1 MKYTLFALC
10 LFISASSTA
19 QIPLD
24 SIYRDGAVWTQLY
37 VYERWA
43 SSSRYNKAVV
53 GYTTSINGDTT
64 VGQVK
69 YKKLYYTWKGGY
81 SNSTDDGFQFIP
93 ASPPKYVGRIRLS
106 DKTVFYTRDEQ
117 SANPYYMT
125 GVEYRIYNFALK
137 IGDSIGDS
145 LNPQAVVS
153 SIDSVQTSNGKY
165 LKKYITGPFSNNYII
180 EGLGLFYGLI
190 DILSLDFPLRY
201 IHPLEYGLCFSSG
214 DIFYHYKP
222 SVPGVD
228 WYLLE
233 KCFDMN
239 ALTVSEVNSQ
249 KELTIYPNP
258 SQSFFTLEGNCKAKE
273 AKITIVNML
282 GMVMHTEVI
291 PVENNY
297 IKCKVS
303 IDSLP
308 NGIYQLLLNTNESQK
323 TISLT
328 KG

>member
-1 MKYTLFALC
+1 MKYTLFAIC
-10 LFISASSTA
+10 LFISASTTA

-24 SIYRDGAVWTQLY
+24 SIYKDGAVWTQLY

-43 SSSRYNKAVV
+43 SSSRYNKVAV

-69 YKKLYYTWKGGY
+69 YKKVYYARKGGY
-81 SNSTDDGFQFIP
+81 SNSTDNGFEILP
-93 ASPPKYVGRIRLS
+93 ASPPRYIGRIRLS

-125 GVEYRIYNFALK
+125 GVEYPLYNFALK
-137 IGDSIGDS
+137 IGDSLS
-145 LNPQAVVS
+145 PYAVVS
-153 SIDSVQTSNGKY
+153 AIDSVQTSNGQY
-165 LKKYITGPFSNNYII
+165 LKKYITGPFSNNYIL
-180 EGLGLFYGLI
+180 EGLGHYYGLI
-190 DILSLDFPLRY
+190 YILG
-201 IHPLEYGLCFSSG
+201 LEYGLHPAHPEAYGICFSSG
-214 DIFYHYKP
+214 NIFYHYKP
-222 SVPGVD
+222 SVRGVD

-282 GMVMHTEVI
+282 GMVVHTEVI
-291 PVENNY
+291 RVENNY
-297 IKCKVS
+297 IKYRIS
-303 IDSLP
+303 TGSLQD
-308 NGIYQLLLNTNESQK
+308 GIYQLLLNSDESQK
-323 TISLT
+323 TIQFI